1 MRPTFGVLILLVVS
15 RTGLATPQ
23 APDLLQYAD
32 IEMKVHTDW
41 AYLSPLETYYYENR
55 LEYPFV
61 AYSTGNYRGHVA
73 VWKIRASEFYLSE
86 IRVDGYVCDPTGG
99 YKYVIES
106 HEPNEYGV
114 VSRTRPASESGEMF
128 ADWFSGILDCYVK
141 IGDAYVSYLFQIR
154 DGNVVDTQIIT
165 SEDYDILSEPATR
178 PLWSEAL
185 KAKYRMLILNDNYV
199 TYYYRLSEDDEIEY
213 EGQNCRLATGYERRS
228 PLFVFYG
235 DRHLNW
241 PYNWENLAKCGAP
254 HCRWRIEDDKLCI
267 AGIDLYSGLSYYSID
282 TEELDLTTLFGERVV
297 DGVVDANWVSGVYR
311 IKHGYATQEDAG
323 WPGYTFTVFNV
334 TGYTY
339 VRIEQGRLTESYT
352 VPKDFNPANLPDDAD
367 PGLIR
372 IIEDYRLP
380 SVFGTSSA
388 ATDGGTD
395 QGQNSP
401 EGGE

>member
-1 MRPTFGVLILLVVS
+1 MKLTFRILILLAVS
-15 RTGLATPQ
+15 GTGLATMQ
-23 APDLLQYAD
+23 VPDVLHYDD
-32 IEMKVHTDW
+32 IETKLRTDW
-41 AYLSPLETYYYENR
+41 VYLSPLETYYHENR

-61 AYSTGNYRGHVA
+61 AHSTGNYRGHVA
-73 VWKIRASEFYLSE
+73 VWRIESDEFYLSE
-86 IRVDGYVCDPTGG
+86 IRIGDYIHDPTGG
-99 YKYVIES
+99 YKYVVES
-106 HEPNEYGV
+106 YEPNEYGV
-114 VSRTRPASESGEMF
+114 VSKTRPASESGEVF

-185 KAKYRMLILNDNYV
+185 KAKYRMLILSDNYV

-213 EGQNCRLATGYERRS
+213 EGLNSRLATGYERLS
-228 PLFVFYG
+228 PLFGFYG

-241 PYNWENLAKCGAP
+241 PYNWENLDKCGAP

-267 AGIDLYSGLSYYSID
+267 AGIELYSGLSYYGID
-282 TEELDLTTLFGERVV
+282 TEELNLTTLFGDRVI

-311 IKHGYATQEDAG
+311 IKHGYATEQDAG
-323 WPGYTFTVFNV
+323 WPGYTFTVFHV
-334 TGYTY
+334 TGYTF
-339 VRIEQGRLTESYT
+339 VRIEQGRLTESYS
-352 VPKDFNPANLPDDAD
+352 VPKDFNPAKLPDDAD

-372 IIEDYRLP
+372 IVEDYRLP
-380 SVFGTSSA
+380 SVFDTPSAPTEGEADEAQSSL
-388 ATDGGTD
+388 
-395 QGQNSP
+395 